1 MVHKTNT
8 RGIKPG
14 DVITFTNKV
23 GYKVRLTVERAE
35 KVSWYTREGGEMRKS
50 YGTLDQWAKN
60 PDFKIN

>member
-1 MVHKTNT
+1 MAHKTNT

-23 GYKVRLTVERAE
+23 GYKVRLTVAHTEN
-35 KVSWYTREGGEMRKS
+35 VSWYAEEGGGIRKS
-50 YGTLDQWAKN
+50 YGTIDQWAKY